1 MAMLRDLAR
10 VLGSEMD
17 GEEVVFDLSVD
28 GRQVGRLRA
37 WAAAEG
43 LTLVRG

>member
-1 MAMLRDLAR
+1 
-10 VLGSEMD
+10 VLGSELA
-17 GEEVVFDLSVD
+17 GEDVVFDLSVD

-43 LTLVRG
+43 LTLIRG

>member
-1 MAMLRDLAR
+1 MLRDLAR

-17 GEEVVFDLSVD
+17 GEQVVFELSVD

-37 WAAAEG
+37 WAASEG
-43 LTLVRG
+43 LILIRG